1 MAHSRTSTA
10 NPPLLPALVET
21 QLGER
26 APCRGGHR
34 ARDAVEEVA
43 GGGES
48 RWGPGGEREGGGC
61 GELGRVVGRAVVGQA
76 VRGAGGQSGLGQ
88 LLRVQ
93 DWWVGKVVNGR

>member
-61 GELGRVVGRAVVGQA
+61 GELGGVVGRAVVE
-76 VRGAGGQSGLGQ
+76 QSLN
-88 LLRVQ
+88 V
-93 DWWVGKVVNGR
+93 K

>member
-1 MAHSRTSTA
+1 M
-10 NPPLLPALVET
+10 ET

-26 APCRGGHR
+26 APCRGRHR